1 MCMESK
7 TTLIIV
13 AILIVSAF
21 FIVYLII
28 RNTNK
33 SNIKKQVDDL
43 YVRFNTI
50 KTIPIAF
57 KLNKAQAMAKRSAD
71 TVASIQNYYE
81 EYEDAEKKINII
93 QDKLNAVDDDV
104 IVKDFKTAK
113 KNIEEV
119 SADISECEAQ
129 IKKIDDFLEEFSKK
143 DDEQREY
150 SAQLKESYRM
160 IKSTINENAG
170 LLSIAFDGL
179 QEQLQECENL
189 FSSSEEWIYA
199 SDYTAAQ
206 NDLDKINEILEKI
219 KINANA
225 IPKCVKDVKGVI
237 PVMIDNIKHEY
248 ALTKQRGVYIEHLN
262 IDETLDKVEATLKQ
276 DNTKLYKGETDGVR
290 ENCTEARRIL
300 NELNDDLARENRSFV
315 EAKQTNDKAYEDSN
329 NLAKVES
336 YVRIAYDKDSARFG
350 LEDIRSIL
358 KNIRENIEKY
368 KQRYKDI
375 SVELN
380 SCIKPASQTLLDAEK
395 LCDDIEAD
403 SKILYTYKTLIDK
416 STDGEARAASQLIKL
431 QLVVSETKN
440 KIAKYHL
447 PIISDSYQDDLVK
460 SWEYIDKIKVL
471 INEIPINIDELN
483 VVLDE
488 GIDFIYKFH
497 NNVNN
502 IVGMAMMVE
511 KAIVFGNKYR
521 STIPEIDRELSKAEF
536 QYLNGEYTKALK
548 TAINCMETLFPDNAD
563 EKIME
568 NS

>member
-1 MCMESK
+1 MDSK
-7 TTLIIV
+7 ITLIIV
-13 AILIVSAF
+13 AILIVSAAL
-21 FIVYLII
+21 IVFLII

-104 IVKDFKTAK
+104 IVKDFKAAK

-119 SADISECEAQ
+119 SADISECEEQ
-129 IKKIDDFLEEFSKK
+129 IKRIDDFLEEFSKK

-160 IKSTINENAG
+160 IKSTINENAS

-300 NELNDDLARENRSFV
+300 NELNDNLARENRSFV

>member
-1 MCMESK
+1 MDSK
-7 TTLIIV
+7 ITLIIV
-13 AILIVSAF
+13 AILIVSAAL
-21 FIVYLII
+21 IVFLII

-104 IVKDFKTAK
+104 IVKDFKAAK

-119 SADISECEAQ
+119 SADISECEEQ
-129 IKKIDDFLEEFSKK
+129 IKRIDDFLEEFSKK

-160 IKSTINENAG
+160 IKSTINENAC

>member
-1 MCMESK
+1 MESK

-104 IVKDFKTAK
+104 IVKDFKAAK

-119 SADISECEAQ
+119 SADISECEEQ
-129 IKKIDDFLEEFSKK
+129 IKRIDDFLEEFSKK

-160 IKSTINENAG
+160 IKSTINENAS

>member
-1 MCMESK
+1 MESK

-160 IKSTINENAG
+160 IKSTINENAS

>member
-1 MCMESK
+1 MDSK
-7 TTLIIV
+7 ITLIIV
-13 AILIVSAF
+13 AILIVSAAL
-21 FIVYLII
+21 IVFLII

-104 IVKDFKTAK
+104 IVKDFKAAK

-119 SADISECEAQ
+119 SADISECEEQ
-129 IKKIDDFLEEFSKK
+129 IKRIDDFLEEFSKK

-160 IKSTINENAG
+160 IKSTINENAS

-315 EAKQTNDKAYEDSN
+315 EVKQTNDKAYEDSN

>member
-1 MCMESK
+1 MDSK
-7 TTLIIV
+7 ITLIIV
-13 AILIVSAF
+13 AILIVSAAL
-21 FIVYLII
+21 IVFLII

-104 IVKDFKTAK
+104 IVKDFKAAK

-129 IKKIDDFLEEFSKK
+129 IKRIDDFLEEFSKK

-160 IKSTINENAG
+160 IKSTINENAS

-350 LEDIRSIL
+350 LEDIRGIL

>member
-1 MCMESK
+1 MDSK
-7 TTLIIV
+7 ITLIIV
-13 AILIVSAF
+13 AILIVSAAL
-21 FIVYLII
+21 IVFLII

-129 IKKIDDFLEEFSKK
+129 IKRIDDFLEEFSKK

-150 SAQLKESYRM
+150 SAQLKENYRM

>member
-1 MCMESK
+1 MDSK
-7 TTLIIV
+7 ITLIIV
-13 AILIVSAF
+13 AILIVSAAL
-21 FIVYLII
+21 IVFLII

-104 IVKDFKTAK
+104 IVKDFKAAK

-119 SADISECEAQ
+119 SADISECEEQ
-129 IKKIDDFLEEFSKK
+129 IKRIDDFLEEFSKK

-160 IKSTINENAG
+160 IKSTINENAS

>member
-1 MCMESK
+1 MDSK
-7 TTLIIV
+7 ITLIIV
-13 AILIVSAF
+13 AILIVSAAL
-21 FIVYLII
+21 IVFLII